1 MLVILTTHP
10 IQYQVPLWQQL
21 AASGGVDFEVWYM
34 SDHSA
39 RPSLDR
45 EFGRVFAW
53 DIDLLSGYPH
63 RFLDAPRRDITRFLG
78 ARLPNFGA
86 ALQAAGATALFV
98 NGWQTAA
105 YWDAVYAAHALGIPV
120 WMRGESNDL
129 ARTPLWKRAAKRVAL
144 GRLFG
149 RIDHFLTIGAAN
161 RRLYEAYGVRPTQLH
176 PAPYS
181 VDNERFADQ
190 AVELS
195 SDRASLR
202 RAWGVPEGSFCVLFA
217 GKLIAKKRPHDI
229 VSAARQLAGHVP
241 SIHLL
246 FVGDGELASSLK
258 AACAGGVSASFTGFL
273 NQREIAKAY
282 AAADCLVLPSYSRE
296 TWGLVVNEAMAGG
309 LPCVVSDQCGCAE
322 DLVAPIDPSLVFRM
336 GSADDLARA
345 IRHVIDRAPSRDDI
359 TARIREFAFARAV
372 DTIATLAEKPAR
384 ERRTHR
390 RVEQAGV

>member
-21 AASGGVDFEVWYM
+21 AALGGVDFEVWYM

-63 RFLDAPRRDITRFLG
+63 RFLGAPRRDITRFFG
-78 ARLPNFGA
+78 ARLPNFGT

-105 YWDAVYAAHALGIPV
+105 YWDAVSAAHALGIHV
-120 WMRGESNDL
+120 WMRGESNDI
-129 ARTPLWKRAAKRVAL
+129 AHPPLWKRAVKRVAL
-144 GRLFG
+144 RHLFD

-161 RRLYEAYGVRPTQLH
+161 RRLYEAYGVKPMQLH

-190 AVELS
+190 AAELS
-195 SDRASLR
+195 SHRADLR
-202 RAWGVPEGSFCVLFA
+202 RAWEIPEDSFCVLFA

-229 VSAARQLAGHVP
+229 VNAARQLADHVP

-246 FVGDGELASSLK
+246 FAGDGELASSLE
-258 AACAGGVSASFTGFL
+258 AACADGVSASFTGFL

-282 AAADCLVLPSYSRE
+282 AAADCLVLPSDARE
-296 TWGLVVNEAMAGG
+296 TWGLVVNEAMASG

-322 DLVAPIDPSLVFRM
+322 DLVAPIDSSLVFKM

-345 IRHVIDRAPSRDDI
+345 IRHVIDRAPSPDGI
-359 TARIREFAFARAV
+359 AARIGEFTFTRTVHA
-372 DTIATLAEKPAR
+372 IATLAGKPAGDR
-384 ERRTHR
+384 STHR
-390 RVEQAGV
+390 HAEQAGV